1 MSKVDLG
8 HAASIISR
16 KTLAEDLI
24 EFMDE
29 DFNGNNGPEY
39 TSDEATKAGFE
50 SDYDFVLAKALEKGG
65 TLEDI
70 INFML
75 AKSHVDNHYYD
86 DTSVIVVPIDEDSV
100 FLSLAHTS

>member
-8 HAASIISR
+8 HAASIVSR

-29 DFNGNNGPEY
+29 DFNGNNGSDF
-39 TSDEATKAGFE
+39 TSDEAIEAGCD

-70 INFML
+70 INFVL
-75 AKSHVDNHYYD
+75 TKSHVDNHYYD
-86 DTSVIVVPIDEDSV
+86 DTSVIIVPIDENSV